1 MERRGSHRPAPARWE
16 RRLRSRGV
24 RWRQAGREVALRANG
39 RVRWRAGRAQSKPPP
54 ARPLTVPSIRLTP
67 PASDDQP
74 KARKRV
80 AVASRGRERGGERE
94 YGCGIPRHTPPLPP
108 LNPFPPRAR
117 RGGGLFAARGETL
130 AAVDLV
136 QGDFDPGA
144 QAPDFGG
151 GMADDGAADKD
162 QELQQL
168 EDRLRVVGER
178 LHTPPD
184 NAEDLLKLLSV
195 SLLLLTQRLFLA
207 IYVSVSLRVRSAAIF
222 FFFFVLLHRAGIRCL
237 GVASVESRV
246 LVLFYNDRVG
256 SEWNA
261 TWPGCYMSGL
271 ILFQMLRIP
280 STLVFVYFL
289 F

>member
-1 MERRGSHRPAPARWE
+1 
-16 RRLRSRGV
+16 V

-144 QAPDFGG
+144 QAPDFGE

-207 IYVSVSLRVRSAAIF
+207 IYVSVSLRVTSAAIF
-222 FFFFVLLHRAGIRCL
+222 VFFVLLHRAGIRCL

-246 LVLFYNDRVG
+246 LVLVYND
-256 SEWNA
+256 
-261 TWPGCYMSGL
+261 
-271 ILFQMLRIP
+271 
-280 STLVFVYFL
+280 
-289 F
+289 

>member
-1 MERRGSHRPAPARWE
+1 
-16 RRLRSRGV
+16 
-24 RWRQAGREVALRANG
+24 
-39 RVRWRAGRAQSKPPP
+39 
-54 ARPLTVPSIRLTP
+54 
-67 PASDDQP
+67 
-74 KARKRV
+74 
-80 AVASRGRERGGERE
+80 
-94 YGCGIPRHTPPLPP
+94 
-108 LNPFPPRAR
+108 
-117 RGGGLFAARGETL
+117 
-130 AAVDLV
+130 
-136 QGDFDPGA
+136 
-144 QAPDFGG
+144 
-151 GMADDGAADKD
+151 MADDGAADKD

-222 FFFFVLLHRAGIRCL
+222 VFFFVLLHRAGIRCL